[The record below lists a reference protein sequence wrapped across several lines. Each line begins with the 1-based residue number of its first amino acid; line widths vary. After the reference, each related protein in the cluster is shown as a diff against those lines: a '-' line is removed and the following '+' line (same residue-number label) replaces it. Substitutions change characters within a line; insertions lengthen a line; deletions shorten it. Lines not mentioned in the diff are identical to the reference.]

1 MKYNTNAIE
10 IYQNMNIENI
20 APYMP
25 ANEIE
30 SAVFKINW
38 CCKCDSYHTCSILIS
53 SGRGEQPTEWIY
65 DDNKPTCTAFK
76 EHQEKEDIEDGE
88 YLGPE
93 PGVIWP
99 HQCSHRNYQTGHR
112 SDYLCSD
119 CGYEWDEYSG
129 DDI

>member
-38 CCKCDSYHTCSILIS
+38 CCMTTTNQFVQHLKL
-53 SGRGEQPTEWIY
+53 
-65 DDNKPTCTAFK
+65 
-76 EHQEKEDIEDGE
+76 
-88 YLGPE
+88 
-93 PGVIWP
+93 
-99 HQCSHRNYQTGHR
+99 
-112 SDYLCSD
+112 
-119 CGYEWDEYSG
+119 
-129 DDI
+129 